1 MQIFNS
7 LFPIFA
13 VIALGMI
20 LRRNGFLTHEITQ
33 GFNRFAYYFALPMFL
48 FYKLG
53 NAPVE
58 AGAIG
63 AYMITLLVATLA
75 TAVAAWLVCK
85 PLGIAFGSR
94 GAFIQACFRGNLAFI
109 GYPLIMFAMFDLS
122 VEHKAEIDG
131 AILVAITPILI
142 LYNVLSVAVLAIFNK
157 ETESDFSWGYVGKN
171 IVSNPLLW
179 ASVAGIVFQVAGFTI
194 PTAVERTFTVVGAS
208 AFPMALLGIG
218 SQLISI
224 WMPEKRSEPKMIAGG
239 AALATNL
246 PLISSV
252 LKSVLCP
259 LIGWGVGAAFG
270 LTGVE
275 LKVILILCGVPT
287 AVSGYV
293 LADQMKGDGDLAAS
307 SVVVGTACSLVT
319 LSVLLW
325 LTG

>member
-1 MQIFNS
+1 MQILNS

-20 LRRNGFLTHEITQ
+20 LRRNGFITHEITQ

-53 NAPVE
+53 SAPVE
-58 AGAIG
+58 AGTIG
-63 AYMITLLVATLA
+63 AYMVTLLVATLA
-75 TAVAAWLVCK
+75 TAVAAWLVSK
-85 PLGIAFGSR
+85 PLGIAFGSQ

-122 VEHKAEIDG
+122 VEQKSDIEA

-142 LYNVLSVAVLAIFNK
+142 VYNVLSVAVLAVFNK
-157 ETESDFSWGYVGKN
+157 ETESEFSWAYVLKTIMN
-171 IVSNPLLW
+171 NPLLW
-179 ASVAGIVFQVAGFTI
+179 AGIAGIVFQMARLSI
-194 PTAVERTFTVVGAS
+194 PTSVERTCTVVGSS

-218 SQLISI
+218 SQLVSISI
-224 WMPEKRSEPKMIAGG
+224 SGNWLTPV
-239 AALATNL
+239 LA
-246 PLISSV
+246 SV

-259 LIGWGVGAAFG
+259 LIGWAVGTALG
-270 LTGVE
+270 LAGVE
-275 LKVILILCGVPT
+275 LKVILILCAVPT

-307 SVVVGTACSLVT
+307 SVVIGTACSLVT
-319 LSVLLW
+319 MSVLLW